1 MIKNE
6 QFSLTASS
14 GKPIIGDYT
23 VDDQQQNS
31 SIIIFVHGFKG
42 FKDWGA
48 HHLVARYFAKNGY
61 PYLKFNLSHSGVS
74 PEKPNDVTDMEA
86 FASNTISMELADLNT
101 VINYMEQTYHPKNI
115 YLIGHSRG
123 GGLVILQAAKDPRI
137 TKLITWAAIA
147 DFSSLWKPEQEKE
160 WVKTGKIY
168 VENARTKE
176 KMPLNS
182 TLLQDFNSNKES
194 FNIIQAAARVK
205 IPWLILHGDEDVNV
219 KFSVAQELAQ
229 KQLKAEIQKIEGAN
243 HVFGASHPY
252 QETEL
257 PKHLQEACDKS
268 LEFLKRK

>member
-6 QFSLTASS
+6 QFTITGSS

-23 VDDQQQNS
+23 ADDKHANS
-31 SIIIFVHGFKG
+31 AIIIFVHGFKG

-48 HHLVARYFAKNGY
+48 HQLVARFFAEKGY

-86 FASNTISMELADLNT
+86 FATNTISMELADLNT
-101 VINYMEQTYHPKNI
+101 VVNFTEQTYHPENI

-123 GGLVILQAAKDPRI
+123 GGLTIIQAAKDSRI
-137 TKLITWAAIA
+137 TKLITWASIA
-147 DFSSLWKPEQEKE
+147 DFSSLWKAEQEEE
-160 WVKTGKIY
+160 WMKTGKIY

-176 KMPLNS
+176 KMPLNN
-182 TLLQDFNSNKES
+182 TLLTDFKANKEA
-194 FNIIQAAARVK
+194 FDIIKAAARITV
-205 IPWLILHGDEDVNV
+205 PWLILHGDEDVNV

-229 KQLKAEIQKIEGAN
+229 KQLKAEIHKIEGAN

-252 QETEL
+252 TETQL
-257 PKHLQEACDKS
+257 PKHLQEVCEKS
-268 LEFLKRK
+268 LAFLRVP